1 MKKTLLYLILCLVTS
16 TTFADSILIEGFE
29 YANHNNETPI
39 GWSCDDRSWLCGYL
53 EQDHNRIPHTGNWYA
68 YSNADE
74 SWMFMPLFFS
84 SQLKY
89 RVAFWAISEGSYTL
103 ECWAGNGTNP
113 SQMSQRLLSYTV
125 NSGQYESFEEYVETM
140 SGNYEYLG
148 IHAIAAEGASH
159 LTIDDTYIDMVE
171 KYNFAVDPY
180 ESYTSLYPGDETEY
194 SFNIHNKGYLPID
207 VIFQPSH
214 EYFDDIR
221 FYVNDSQCS
230 SVPLETNE
238 TKRVTARAVLKP
250 SIAPGTTCWLDIMLV
265 LDCDCYSSMTTL
277 WVTVLEP
284 TETSEHHPDLVIYPN
299 PTFDHIIINDKGLCQ
314 VEIIDMSGKTLVSKL
329 LDQGQTRLDISNLKA
344 GVYMVKTISEQ
355 GPVFHKIV
363 KR

>member
-1 MKKTLLYLILCLVTS
+1 
-16 TTFADSILIEGFE
+16 
-29 YANHNNETPI
+29 
-39 GWSCDDRSWLCGYL
+39 
-53 EQDHNRIPHTGNWYA
+53 
-68 YSNADE
+68 
-74 SWMFMPLFFS
+74 
-84 SQLKY
+84 
-89 RVAFWAISEGSYTL
+89 
-103 ECWAGNGTNP
+103 
-113 SQMSQRLLSYTV
+113 MSQRLLSCTV
-125 NSGQYESFEEYVETM
+125 NSGQYESFEEYLETM

-159 LTIDDTYIDMVE
+159 LTIDDINIDMVE

-299 PTFDHIIINDKGLCQ
+299 PTFDHIIINEKGLCQ

-329 LDQGQTRLDISNLKA
+329 LNQGQTRLDISNLKA